1 MPNTTFIEHQGTI
14 VEINDGF
21 LKVQVEVIPACG
33 SCQARENCMMA
44 EDGYR
49 YLEVVPDGQ
58 KHEIG
63 DHVTVV
69 SRQSQ
74 SYKAVVWAYL
84 LPFICLVS
92 ALVIAHELW
101 KNEFLAGVVAGIVLL
116 GYYFLLYLFRDRLKQ
131 EFTFTLK
138 QEL

>member
-1 MPNTTFIEHQGTI
+1 MSNTTFIEHQGTI

-33 SCQARENCMMA
+33 SCQARENCIMA

-49 YLEVVPDGQ
+49 YIEIVHDGRPHQ
-58 KHEIG
+58 VG
-63 DHVTVV
+63 NVVTVV

-84 LPFICLVS
+84 LPCVCLVS
-92 ALVIAHELW
+92 ALVIAHEIW
-101 KNEFLAGVVAGIVLL
+101 KNELLAGLAAGVVLI
-116 GYYFLLYLFRDRLKQ
+116 GYYFVLYLFRDRLKR